1 MKKFKV
7 TVNGQSY
14 EVEVE
19 EMGGAIQA
27 PVAAPIK
34 VANATPVAPA
44 APTPQPAAPTPATS
58 SAPIVSKGPV
68 PEGATVIK
76 APMPGKISALKVVVG
91 ATVKRGDVIVV
102 LEAMKMQN
110 DIMAPVD
117 GTVHEFRINVGDNV
131 KTSDELVVITQ

>member
-34 VANATPVAPA
+34 VANATPV

-76 APMPGKISALKVVVG
+76 APMPGKISALKVDVG

>member
-44 APTPQPAAPTPATS
+44 APTPQPA
-58 SAPIVSKGPV
+58 KGPV

-76 APMPGKISALKVVVG
+76 APMPGKISALKVDVG